1 MRGDFNIHSYERVDR
16 EQLTCFMEFK
26 LNIEYNELLDLIR
39 QLPAAQVWRLREELA
54 TIVKPDNDEQGNSQ
68 LRQLLLT
75 GPVMDEIQY
84 QDFIV
89 NRKNFSAWRTN

>member
-1 MRGDFNIHSYERVDR
+1 
-16 EQLTCFMEFK
+16 MEFK